1 MRINGLSTFLPDSS
15 DFPGSYFG
23 PGLQQASRL
32 LYEKFTSSERPGL
45 HSARL
50 SLVPQLSHTD
60 RKNRHSRHQERLS
73 LANILDE
80 LQIASAMGNELTPQ
94 EMSLLKSLNRP
105 EKIQHFLDEQV
116 AYNKEVT
123 CRSPRRVLR
132 DRVAHC
138 AEGAF
143 LAAAALRAN
152 GNAPIIIDLITV
164 RDDDHLLTVF
174 QEDGRWGAI
183 GKSNYAGLRYREP
196 VYRTLRE
203 LVMSYYEHYFNLD
216 GEKTLRGYSRPVNLT
231 RFDSIHWMTTE
242 EDLWPIC
249 EYLCTI
255 PHTRVLTPAIE
266 RRRRSEDARLFAAG
280 HVGAV

>member
-1 MRINGLSTFLPDSS
+1 MTVLS
-15 DFPGSYFG
+15 
-23 PGLQQASRL
+23 
-32 LYEKFTSSERPGL
+32 
-45 HSARL
+45 SARL
-50 SLVPQLSHTD
+50 SLVPQLSHTG
-60 RKNRHSRHQERLS
+60 RKNRQSRHQETLS
-73 LANILDE
+73 LANILDVLE
-80 LQIASAMGNELTPQ
+80 TVSAMGNELTPQ
-94 EMSLLKSLNRP
+94 EVSLLKSLNRP

-203 LVMSYYEHYFNLD
+203 LVMSYYEHYYNLD

-255 PHTRVLTPAIE
+255 SHARLLTPRRE
-266 RRRRSEDARLFAAG
+266 RQRQFVDQRLFNSG
-280 HVGAV
+280 LLGSI